1 MLSQLILLLSLIYL
15 PFGFRHSEQT
25 AAMAIMSVVQ
35 TEIDWSRIA
44 SPTRHWGHQKV
55 RRLPLWLGPNKKSRL
70 FSALRQR
77 KKFLDKENEK
87 KNLSLLGGGGSLFAT
102 PEPFLKYLYFPL
114 TISSSPNLI

>member
-87 KNLSLLGGGGSLFAT
+87 KTCLSWAAVAA
-102 PEPFLKYLYFPL
+102 YLQL
-114 TISSSPNLI
+114 PNLF